1 MTLVLGDDAMNEVI
15 LTSIKKLIG
24 VTEEYT
30 VFDGDIIICING
42 VFGIL
47 TQLGVGPDTPF
58 SLKTGDETCEDYLG
72 AAYSDLTNLEMI
84 KSYMAGKVRLMFDPP
99 QSGVVKE
106 SLERIVAELEW
117 RINVMVDPE
126 DKFVI

>member
-1 MTLVLGDDAMNEVI
+1 MNEVI

-47 TQLGVGPDTPF
+47 TQLGVGPDTGF
-58 SLKTGDETCEDYLG
+58 SLKTGDETWEDYLG